1 MKSSNPLLLF
11 FLCKVLSAQAFAA
24 ETPHSYN
31 QFCETTAPQM
41 ITKLNDATKEETAKI
56 AKLRQNIDELKAK
69 SILVKGV
76 SDIKKGYLSGLARLQ
91 KEDSSKL
98 QDVAQNINSIR
109 STMQNALAISAI
121 TMLMKDQDLNHPD
134 AFSIKHLCQN
144 AENAKTKL
152 CAIETA
158 KKSSFLKN
166 PFSRNKTLDDALKSF
181 KKAYVRVEDKAD
193 LKKDINSILN
203 EIPKNLDPEVVMDM
217 IQSKSPQ
224 VTELVTADFAR
235 EDLMKCLDNSQKLSE
250 VQVMNACK
258 VLLNDP
264 NSKNKLQ
271 ELISFE
277 SSALKADVKG
287 KLSPALDAL
296 SAKTQ
301 NDLSE
306 GLKKFENLSLNS
318 SKEIV
323 GKSYADIKT
332 LTDNI
337 SKNTGK
343 NGFAALLG
351 KSEEEGKAFE
361 KQMQEQCAA
370 STDKNS
376 ECAKT
381 VNLVLESASFI
392 DQNIIAEINKD
403 QAELAKI
410 RANADFMKL
419 EKLKKYV
426 GDKYLRT
433 CQQHNKEV
441 SVVSTKVD
449 QIDAQGCNVSQGG
462 FTLTSIKG
470 LSADVSDVM
479 SATMFTETLDGRYD
493 GKFAFSKAEVDAYK
507 SLCIGKLDREYPEI
521 CDSIHYDSRAQLKVK
536 KEMDWDK
543 LHKEN
548 WVEYDFDTGG
558 YKTTKKKHT
567 GLIIAEGVLP
577 VIPSLIPMYF
587 ANEQMKYQI
596 DYLTDAALYQKQQM
610 HYYDIYNT
618 QWING
623 YGNPFST
630 DYLNNGNLVTGGYN
644 FGGSMI

>member
-1 MKSSNPLLLF
+1 MKSSNPLLIF
-11 FLCKVLSAQAFAA
+11 SLCSILCAHAFATESA
-24 ETPHSYN
+24 HSYSR
-31 QFCETTAPQM
+31 FCETTASQM
-41 ITKLNDATKEETAKI
+41 ISKLNYATKEETAKI
-56 AKLRQNIDELKAK
+56 SKLRKNIDELKAK
-69 SILVKGV
+69 SILIKGV
-76 SDIKKGYLSGLARLQ
+76 SDIKKGYLSGLARLE
-91 KEDSSKL
+91 KEDSKRL
-98 QDVAQNINSIR
+98 QDVAQNLNTIR
-109 STMQNALAISAI
+109 STIQNALSISAI

-134 AFSIKHLCQN
+134 AFSVKHLCQD
-144 AENAKTKL
+144 ATNAKTKL

-158 KKSSFLKN
+158 KKGTFLKN
-166 PFSRNKTLDDALKSF
+166 PFSKNKTLDDALKSF
-181 KKAYVRVEDKAD
+181 KHAYVRVEDKAD

-203 EIPKNLDPEVVMDM
+203 EIPKNLAPELVMDM
-217 IQSKSPQ
+217 IQSKSPK
-224 VTELVTADFAR
+224 VTELLTADFAR
-235 EDLMKCLDNSQKLSE
+235 EDLMNCLDNSQKLSE
-250 VQVMNACK
+250 VQIMSACK
-258 VLLNDP
+258 LLLSDP

-271 ELISFE
+271 ELITFE
-277 SSALKADVKG
+277 SNALKADVRG
-287 KLSPALDAL
+287 KLSPAMEAL
-296 SAKTQ
+296 SQKTQ
-301 NDLSE
+301 SDLSE
-306 GLKKFENLSLNS
+306 GLKKFESLSLNS

-323 GKSYADIKT
+323 AKSYADIKN

-351 KSEEEGKAFE
+351 KTEAEGIALGSL
-361 KQMQEQCAA
+361 MQQKCAA
-370 STDKNS
+370 ASDKNS
-376 ECAKT
+376 ECAKI
-381 VNLVLESASFI
+381 VNFVLENASFI
-392 DQNIIAEINKD
+392 DQDIIAEINKD

-441 SVVSTKVD
+441 SVIATKVD
-449 QIDAQGCNVSQGG
+449 QIDAQGCSVSQAG

-470 LSADVSDVM
+470 LSADVSDIM
-479 SATMFTETLDGRYD
+479 SATMFTETLDQRYD
-493 GKFAFSKAEVDAYK
+493 GEFAFSKAEVDAYK

-521 CDSIHYDSRAQLKVK
+521 CDSIYAEVKAQKLVK
-536 KEMDWDK
+536 KEVDWDK
-543 LHKEN
+543 IHKEN
-548 WVEYDFDTGG
+548 WVEYDFETGG

-587 ANEQMKYQI
+587 ANQQMKYQI
-596 DYLTDAALYQKQQM
+596 DYLTDAALYQKQQL